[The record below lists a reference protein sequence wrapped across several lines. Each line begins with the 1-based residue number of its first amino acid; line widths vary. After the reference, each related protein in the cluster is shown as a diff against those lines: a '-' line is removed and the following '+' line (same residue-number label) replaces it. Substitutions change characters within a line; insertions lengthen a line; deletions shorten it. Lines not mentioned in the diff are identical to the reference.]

1 MRIRQRLAAAPE
13 ASGTPVLTFQVA
25 GHSFAL
31 DLLRVEHVMDFREPT
46 PTPRRLPFIE
56 GVVEYRGRFV
66 AVASLR
72 RRLGVAA
79 EGQPHPPIVLLT
91 GIGQDPT
98 VGLMVDQVLQVVSL
112 PPDGVLAPP
121 PHVFGIRSAFIHGV
135 ASMGGHP
142 VVWLDAAKL
151 LTSEEPVTLLA

>member
-1 MRIRQRLAAAPE
+1 MFR
-13 ASGTPVLTFQVA
+13 SA
-25 GHSFAL
+25 GRAFAL
-31 DLLRVEHVMDFREPT
+31 DLLRVEHVTDFREPT

-72 RRLGVAA
+72 KRLGVAG
-79 EGQPHPPIVLLT
+79 EGPAHPPIILLT

-98 VGLMVDQVLQVVSL
+98 VGLIVDQVMQVVSL
-112 PPDGVLAPP
+112 PPDGVLSPP
-121 PHVFGIRSAFIHGV
+121 PRVFGIRSAFIHGV
-135 ASMGGHP
+135 ASTGGHP
-142 VVWLDAAKL
+142 VVWLEVAKL